1 MSRSTEPGCLV
12 GPGAARCSV
21 GRFRITVPADAFYPA
36 PAGGRRLVIFV
47 LGAVLVAVGV
57 VAAMSWQHVRY
68 HRARRRA
75 VQDLQAPLYSRSA
88 FHVLTFVRLA
98 DGQDAIEALGK
109 LRSDVEAG
117 GSAKLVYAGRI
128 ATVPLKS
135 SQLPDTDWD
144 AVILV
149 QYPSRDAY
157 AAAARSSSLQSA
169 RARFADSFS
178 QGFDRP
184 VLRNLAVPQLL
195 LALRTWQ
202 LVTRQPSLYPLTPAP
217 ANERDPRTAQAG
229 EVMALFDSLRPLGN
243 DAVVVVNLLK
253 GGTAEQRAADRSYGL
268 KMAGG
273 FAEGGHGPMHI
284 GRAVRVEGEAEFDTV
299 VLMYYPGID
308 YFTELMG
315 STFFQRIVSDKQPGD
330 TLAAPS
336 VPVLALL

>member
-1 MSRSTEPGCLV
+1 MNIL
-12 GPGAARCSV
+12 
-21 GRFRITVPADAFYPA
+21 
-36 PAGGRRLVIFV
+36 V
-47 LGAVLVAVGV
+47 LGALLVAVAL
-57 VAAMSWQHVRY
+57 VAAMSWQHLRY
-68 HRARRRA
+68 QRARRGP
-75 VQDLQAPLYSRSA
+75 VQDLQARLYSRSA
-88 FHVLTFVRLA
+88 FHVLTFLRLA
-98 DGQDAIEALGK
+98 EGQGPIEALRK
-109 LRSDVEAG
+109 LRGDVEAG
-117 GSAKLVYAGRI
+117 GSALLVYAGRI
-128 ATVPLKS
+128 AMVPLKS

-149 QYPSRDAY
+149 QYRSRDAY
-157 AAAARSSSLQSA
+157 AAAARGSSLQSA
-169 RARFADSFS
+169 LAGFAASFS
-178 QGFDRP
+178 QGFERP
-184 VLRNLAVPQLL
+184 ALLNLAIPQLL

-217 ANERDPRTAQAG
+217 ANERDPRTARAG

-273 FAEGGHGPMHI
+273 FAEGGYGPMHI

-308 YFTELMG
+308 YFTQLMG
-315 STFFQRIVSDKQPGD
+315 STFFQGIVSDKQPGD

>member
-1 MSRSTEPGCLV
+1 MIL
-12 GPGAARCSV
+12 
-21 GRFRITVPADAFYPA
+21 
-36 PAGGRRLVIFV
+36 V
-47 LGAVLVAVGV
+47 LGAVLVAAGV
-57 VAAMSWQHVRY
+57 VAAMSWQHLRY
-68 HRARRRA
+68 HRARRGA
-75 VQDLQAPLYSRSA
+75 VQDLQAPIYSRSA
-88 FHVLTFVRLA
+88 FHVLTFLRLA

-128 ATVPLKS
+128 AAVPYKS

-202 LVTRQPSLYPLTPAP
+202 LVTLQPSHYPLTPAP
-217 ANERDPRTAQAG
+217 VDGRDPRTDLG
-229 EVMALFDSLRPLGN
+229 EERRADFDRLRPLGE

-253 GGTAEQRAADRSYGL
+253 GGSEAQRASDRSYGL

-273 FAEGGHGPMHI
+273 FAEGGHGPMHV
-284 GRAVRVEGEAEFDTV
+284 GRAVRVEGEAEFDNV

-308 YFTELMG
+308 YLMELIG
-315 STFFQRIVSDKQPGD
+315 STFFQGIVSGKQPGD

-336 VPVLALL
+336 LPVLSLL